1 MRSSRA
7 LDAVRSLCVSAALA
21 FPALAWGQVS
31 CPLNEYSLDVSLP
44 GGGLIFTG
52 TGVSITVFV
61 VAKSETTLAV
71 YCEAAGGQFPPPT
84 IAGASY
90 RWSTG
95 ASEQRIRAVAPDAG
109 QSAEY
114 SVAISGPSGSGT
126 GMVRLVGVGQESPQ
140 CTIRT
145 SVQQPVSPGTT
156 FTLEAICT

>member
-95 ASEQRIRAVAPDAG
+95 ASEQRIRGVDSDIDWALLATGYQQDSLSNLG
-109 QSAEY
+109 QAELSSAELAGHGASSVLSALYQGAY
-114 SVAISGPSGSGT
+114 SLSADEID
-126 GMVRLVGVGQESPQ
+126 
-140 CTIRT
+140 
-145 SVQQPVSPGTT
+145 
-156 FTLEAICT
+156 A